1 VQTRENHQQRPED
14 QFIEIDPFGC
24 PYCGG
29 PIGGGPPHCT
39 NCGRSVELRLRR
51 KPGGAALGW
60 LIILFLALS
69 LAVGLQGLFLTQMV
83 NAGQVPQWLDR
94 SLFKVAIG
102 SAFLSP
108 DGLGDELAETAGL
121 LTQVHYVLAGLGA
134 AAALGLALRSRLVY
148 FSAFFLLIF
157 MAAAPVAGLITRLIG
172 WAPAVVLFGLLAFA
186 AAWLADMAPAFE
198 WVTRSYR
205 ADLDPGL
212 KTHTDYYLRGQ
223 RCADIEM
230 WAKAATHWRTATQLG
245 PRQALYHAALA
256 KAFAELGYPGASRA
270 SADRALALDPE
281 DVALRDFLESL
292 AGTEES
298 T

>member
-1 VQTRENHQQRPED
+1 MQTRENHQQQPED
-14 QFIEIDPFGC
+14 RFIEIDPFGC

-29 PIGGGPPHCT
+29 PIGEGPPLCSH
-39 NCGRSVELRLRR
+39 CGRSVELRLRR
-51 KPGGAALGW
+51 KAGGAALGW
-60 LIILFLALS
+60 LIILFVALS
-69 LAVGLQGLFLTQMV
+69 LAVGLQGLLLSEMV
-83 NAGQVPQWLDR
+83 SAGQVPQWLDR
-94 SLFKVAIG
+94 SLFKAAIG
-102 SAFLSP
+102 PAFLSP
-108 DGLGDELAETAGL
+108 DGIGDELAETAVL
-121 LTQVHYVLAGLGA
+121 LTQIHYVLAGLGA
-134 AAALGLALRSRLVY
+134 AAALGLALRSRFVY
-148 FSAFFLLIF
+148 FAAFFLLIC
-157 MAAAPVAGLITRLIG
+157 MAAAPVAGLLTRLTG
-172 WAPAVVLFGLLAFA
+172 WAPAIVLFGLLAFA

-212 KTHTDYYLRGQ
+212 KTHTDYYRRGKQ
-223 RCADIEM
+223 CAEIEM

-270 SADRALALDPE
+270 SAARALALEPE
-281 DVALRDFLESL
+281 DGALRAFLESL